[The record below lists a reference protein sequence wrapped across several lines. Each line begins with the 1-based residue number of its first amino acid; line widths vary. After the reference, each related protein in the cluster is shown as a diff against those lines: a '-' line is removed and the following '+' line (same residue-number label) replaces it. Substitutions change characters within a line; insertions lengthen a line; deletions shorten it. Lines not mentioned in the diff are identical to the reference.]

1 MAYRIQKA
9 PHVREEVTVEDE
21 NGKELTV
28 SVDLDVH
35 QILRQYTTAAEQ
47 LADAERQLRDIQK
60 QGIDQE
66 NIGDAYAAL
75 GRAVLDLFAV
85 VFGPEQT
92 GEIVEFYGGNHTE
105 MLADFVPFLQDVV
118 VPKIREAQLQVA
130 RKYSTKSWKK

>member
-21 NGKELTV
+21 GKELTV

-35 QILRQYTTAAEQ
+35 QVLRQYTEAAEQ
-47 LADAERQLRDIQK
+47 LAEAERRIHDLQK
-60 QGIDQE
+60 QGIDSE
-66 NIGDAYAAL
+66 NIGDTYAAL
-75 GRAVLDLFAV
+75 GNAVISLFAV

-118 VPKIREAQLQVA
+118 VPKIREAQLQIA
-130 RKYSTKSWKK
+130 RKYSTKSWRK